1 MFTTPQVNV
10 FATDVDRSV
19 RFYRGFGF
27 IETFR
32 TPMSGPPA
40 HVELVLDGLKLG
52 IGSAEAARDVH
63 GLEVSP
69 GARAMA
75 VCLWTDDVGASYDSL
90 TEAGAPSLTPPH
102 EVAGADLRIARVAD
116 PDGNIVELVQHLHHR

>member
-10 FATDVDRSV
+10 FATDVDRSA
-19 RFYRGFGF
+19 RFYRRFGF

-32 TPMSGPPA
+32 TPMSGAPA

-63 GLEVSP
+63 GLEVEP
-69 GARAMA
+69 GARAMS
-75 VCLWTDDVGASYDSL
+75 VCLWTDDVASSYDSL
-90 TEAGAPSLTPPH
+90 VAAGAPSLTPPH
-102 EVAGADLRIARVAD
+102 DLAGADLRVARIAD
-116 PDGNIVELVQHLHHR
+116 PDGNIVELVQHLPHR